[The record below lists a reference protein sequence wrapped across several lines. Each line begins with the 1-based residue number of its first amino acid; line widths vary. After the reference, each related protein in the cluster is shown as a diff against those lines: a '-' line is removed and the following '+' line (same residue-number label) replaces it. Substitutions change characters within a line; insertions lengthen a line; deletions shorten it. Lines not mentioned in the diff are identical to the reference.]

1 MFGSYPDF
9 GTELGVHTKLT
20 NRSSNLGNARFGRA
34 LQEEGAEEVDLV
46 ERNCTKIGGGP
57 LAYLLAGGPKRAVR
71 KYTPIEQRLG
81 PRGDFSP
88 PRLGA
93 ERREADRHLRR
104 ENAERGG
111 SEARE

>member
-1 MFGSYPDF
+1 MSY
-9 GTELGVHTKLT
+9 V
-20 NRSSNLGNARFGRA
+20 
-34 LQEEGAEEVDLV
+34 
-46 ERNCTKIGGGP
+46 
-57 LAYLLAGGPKRAVR
+57 LAGGPKRAVR
-71 KYTPIEQRLG
+71 KDTPIEHRLG

-88 PRLGA
+88 SRLGA